1 MTKKRST
8 TNRRIRYLLPVFL
21 FLLGA
26 WFAYDMITEVTDS
39 ILPVAVVDI
48 MFLPPWRVDVSFIL
62 VIAIPVLLIEYA
74 LLAIPAAG
82 LLLLYASIV
91 RSASYEMNIMNI
103 GTEFGGVRMV
113 RRAVAP
119 ALFSLSSSGILKG
132 PIENFLFG
140 PNPVIPPGMEI
151 SYNFA
156 LALMAGLLFLPIS
169 LAFFMPTWVLNDAGI
184 VTHLKDDKLN
194 IRQCPDTQGVGRWV
208 GNVLGGFAIIAYP
221 ISAFTNYFWDR
232 FFVEPYMEMTVDTL
246 SRSLFWTV
254 GLPFLVMAF
263 VLPVIAA
270 NELNQKRLR
279 RQVSGVAT
287 RMGATV
293 VLKPQ
298 IEKIDSEKAL
308 AARKRVIKRE
318 GILETEEV
326 AEIITSAKGIKKPKY
341 DKRKKK
347 PTNKKK

>member
-1 MTKKRST
+1 MSN

-26 WFAYDMITEVTDS
+26 WFTFDMITEVTDAVT
-39 ILPVAVVDI
+39 PVAVLNI
-48 MFLPPWRVDVSFIL
+48 LSFPWRVDVTFIL
-62 VIAIPVLLIEYA
+62 MIAIPVLLIEYA
-74 LLAIPAAG
+74 LIAVPVAG
-82 LLLLYASIV
+82 LLLLYASIL

-103 GTEFGGVRMV
+103 GTEFGGIRMV

-119 ALFSLSSSGILKG
+119 ALFSLSSSGILIAI
-132 PIENFLFG
+132 IENGLFG
-140 PNPVIPPGMEI
+140 SNPVIPPGMEI

-156 LALMAGLLFLPIS
+156 LALMAALLFLPVS

-232 FFVEPYMEMTVDTL
+232 YFVEPYVEMTVTNL

-279 RQVSGVAT
+279 RQISGVAKK
-287 RMGATV
+287 MGAAV

-308 AARKRVIKRE
+308 AARRRVIQKE

-326 AEIITSAKGIKKPKY
+326 AEIITSAKGIKKPKKN

-347 PTNKKK
+347 PAKKK

>member
-1 MTKKRST
+1 MTKRTSK

-26 WFAYDMITEVTDS
+26 WYAYEMITDVTSTIMPIASVDVMS
-39 ILPVAVVDI
+39 IHWPVDI
-48 MFLPPWRVDVSFIL
+48 SFIL
-62 VIAIPVLLIEYA
+62 VIAIPALLIEYA
-74 LLAIPAAG
+74 LIAVPAAG

-132 PIENFLFG
+132 PIENYLFG
-140 PNPVIPPGMEI
+140 SNPTIPVGMEI

-169 LAFFMPTWVLNDAGI
+169 LAFFMPTWVLNDSGI

-194 IRQCPDTQGVGRWV
+194 IRQCPDTQGVGRWI

-221 ISAFTNYFWDR
+221 ISAFTNYFWER
-232 FFVEPYMEMTVDTL
+232 FFVEPYVEMTIDAL

-279 RQVSGVAT
+279 RQISGIAT
-287 RMGATV
+287 KMGATV

-298 IEKIDSEKAL
+298 IEKIDSEKAF
-308 AARKRVIKRE
+308 AAKKRVIKKE
-318 GILETEEV
+318 GILETSEV
-326 AEIITSAKGIKKPKY
+326 AEIITSAKGIKKPKSN
-341 DKRKKK
+341 KKKKK
-347 PTNKKK
+347 PANKKK